1 MPFLRLKV
9 PMNIVYFKTKI
20 FGQVKVI
27 LVKIFYYRKQ
37 KDYDT
42 LYDFTETEI
51 KLYRKMSFIMQQLNI
66 STTT

>member
-1 MPFLRLKV
+1 
-9 PMNIVYFKTKI
+9 MNIVYFKTKI